1 MYLLQSQEYIFTN
14 MVLRI
19 GERLRLLGSTPVEQA
34 AARQWIQY
42 RITRLGTTDKREFE
56 EALQVRIECYPF
68 TVTMV
73 TQELDDAL
81 KGNAYLAGTEFGISD
96 LLLYCN
102 AQLCEHLVSSSHTP
116 CAVIIPMYSR

>member
-42 RITRLGTTDKREFE
+42 RITRLGITDKREFE
-56 EALQVRIECYPF
+56 EALQVRVTCYPHHRYHGNTGIRLCSQGQCIF
-68 TVTMV
+68 SRNRIWHIRFVT
-73 TQELDDAL
+73 
-81 KGNAYLAGTEFGISD
+81 
-96 LLLYCN
+96 LL
-102 AQLCEHLVSSSHTP
+102 
-116 CAVIIPMYSR
+116 